1 MCQGI
6 NPQEH
11 PSSQSAPRGMRY
23 HITLVGR
30 RNTGK
35 SSLLNMLTG
44 QQISIVSEI
53 KGTTTDAV
61 AKAYELQP
69 LGPVTFYDT
78 AGIDDEGELGKM
90 RVNATRKVLF
100 RTDMALLVVDQ
111 QGLCPPDIALVQDLQ
126 QMAIPTL
133 VVFNKADICTPKAE
147 DIAFCQTNSLPFI
160 VVSAVT
166 GLSTKTLKRLIVEL
180 APKEYKQ
187 EPLLAGDLYQ
197 SGELILCVVPI
208 DMAAPKGRLILP
220 QVQILRE
227 ALDRNAIAM
236 VVKETELSCALEKY
250 GIEPKLII
258 SDAQVIKQ
266 VSSLVPEHIPLTT
279 FSTLF
284 ARFKGDLSILAE
296 GADHL
301 DKLKDGDKVLISEA
315 CSHNVQEEDD
325 IGRVKLPRWIN
336 SYTGKRLEFVVT
348 SGHDFPED
356 LEQYALVIH
365 CGACMFNRS
374 EMIRRIRECQRRHVA
389 ITNYGVAISKL
400 QGVLPRILAP
410 LANHIK

>member
-11 PSSQSAPRGMRY
+11 SQTQSAPRGMRY
-23 HITLVGR
+23 HIALVGR
-30 RNTGK
+30 RNSGK
-35 SSLLNMLTG
+35 SSLLNMLAG
-44 QQISIVSEI
+44 QQISIVSDI

-78 AGIDDEGELGKM
+78 AGIDDEGTLGMM
-90 RVNATRKVLF
+90 RVSATRRVLF
-100 RTDMALLVVDQ
+100 RSDMALLVVDEH
-111 QGLCPPDIALVQDLQ
+111 GLCPSDMALIDEIQ
-126 QMAIPTL
+126 QLEMPIL
-133 VVFNKADICTPKAE
+133 VVFNKADICLPKAE
-147 DIAFCQTNSLPFI
+147 DIAFCQTQSLPFI
-160 VVSAVT
+160 VVSAAT
-166 GLSTKTLKRLIVEL
+166 GLAGKQLKQLMVEL
-180 APKEYKQ
+180 APAEYKQ

-197 SGELILCVVPI
+197 AGDVILCVVPI

-236 VVKETELSCALEKY
+236 VVKETELTQALSVVT
-250 GIEPKLII
+250 PKLVI
-258 SDAQVIKQ
+258 SDAQAIKQ
-266 VSSLVPEHIPLTT
+266 VAATVPDAVPLTT

-284 ARFKGDLSILAE
+284 ARFKGDLAVLAA
-296 GADHL
+296 GADAL
-301 DKLKDGDKVLISEA
+301 DKLQDGNKVLIAEA
-315 CSHNVQEEDD
+315 CSHNVQEDD

-336 SYTGKRLEFVVT
+336 SYTGKQLQFVVT
-348 SGHDFPED
+348 SGHDFPDD

-365 CGACMFNRS
+365 CGACMFNRN
-374 EMIRRIRECQRRHVA
+374 EMLRRIRECQRRQVP

-400 QGVLPRILAP
+400 QGVLPRVLAP
-410 LANHIK
+410 FNNSPQQ